1 MADSKR
7 ILVIDDD
14 RIFLKI
20 VEHDL
25 TKNGFSV
32 MTAQSAEEGVLLA
45 RTENPDLILLDI
57 HMPNIE
63 GGEVV
68 ELLQEDLQTQDIPI
82 IFVTALLSKDEE
94 IRRKNIIGGHYFLS
108 KPYKIEELLEKIDKY
123 LS

>member
-1 MADSKR
+1 MSDSKR

-94 IRRKNIIGGHYFLS
+94 IKRKNIISGHYFLS

-123 LS
+123 LR

>member
-1 MADSKR
+1 MSDSKR

>member
-94 IRRKNIIGGHYFLS
+94 IRRKNIISGHYFLS

>member
-1 MADSKR
+1 MSDSKR

-45 RTENPDLILLDI
+45 RTDNPDLILLDI

-94 IRRKNIIGGHYFLS
+94 IKRKNIISGHYFLS

-123 LS
+123 LR

>member
-1 MADSKR
+1 M
-7 ILVIDDD
+7 
-14 RIFLKI
+14 
-20 VEHDL
+20 
-25 TKNGFSV
+25 
-32 MTAQSAEEGVLLA
+32 
-45 RTENPDLILLDI
+45 ILLDI

-94 IRRKNIIGGHYFLS
+94 IRRKNVISGHYFLS

>member
-1 MADSKR
+1 VSDAKR
-7 ILVIDDD
+7 ILAVDDD

-32 MTAQSAEEGVLLA
+32 MTAQSGEEGIMLA
-45 RTENPDLILLDI
+45 KIESPDLILLDI

-68 ELLQEDLQTQDIPI
+68 EMLQESLQTQDIPV

-94 IRRKNIIGGHYFLS
+94 IKRKNIIGGHYFLS

-123 LS
+123 LG

>member
-1 MADSKR
+1 VAESKR
-7 ILVIDDD
+7 ILVVDDD
-14 RIFLKI
+14 KIFLKL
-20 VEHDL
+20 VEYDL
-25 TKNGFSV
+25 TKNGFAV
-32 MTAQSAEEGVLLA
+32 MTAQSGEEGVLLA

-68 ELLQEDLQTQDIPI
+68 TMLQDSLQTQDIPI

-94 IRRKNIIGGHYFLS
+94 LKRKNIIGGHYFLS

-123 LS
+123 LG

>member
-1 MADSKR
+1 VADSKR

>member
-20 VEHDL
+20 VDHDL

>member
-1 MADSKR
+1 MSDSKR

-94 IRRKNIIGGHYFLS
+94 IRRKNIISGHYFLS

-123 LS
+123 LR

>member
-1 MADSKR
+1 MSDSKR
-7 ILVIDDD
+7 ILVVDDD

-32 MTAQSAEEGVLLA
+32 MTAQSAEEGILLA

-94 IRRKNIIGGHYFLS
+94 IRRKNVLAGHYFLS

-123 LS
+123 LG